1 MIFMDESMDDKND
14 ELYFESWQQMLF
26 LRKIE
31 QKK

>member
-1 MIFMDESMDDKND
+1 MDESMDDKND